1 MIEFYYNFQSHSG
14 LLNASHALFEWG
26 SLFRNAAEQL
36 NRCPRVG
43 SMTTSKGMMERAG
56 LSSIHYRN
64 CSIPIGGWSR
74 DAKEREI
81 GTENVRNIERMLDSL
96 GTWPFCHVLN
106 MKLEDVVALCSRA
119 KQELRDNNLKLY
131 LPMTLCYGQ
140 RPLSG

>member
-1 MIEFYYNFQSHSG
+1 MIEFYYNFQSHTG
-14 LLNASHALFEWG
+14 LLNASYALFEWG
-26 SLFRNAAEQL
+26 SLFRSAAEKL

-43 SMTTSKGMMERAG
+43 SMTNSRDLMERAR
-56 LSSIHYRN
+56 LCSIHYRN
-64 CSIPIGGWSR
+64 CSVPIGGWSR

-81 GTENVRNIERMLDSL
+81 GLENVRNIERMLDSL
-96 GTWPFCHVLN
+96 GTYPFCHVLG